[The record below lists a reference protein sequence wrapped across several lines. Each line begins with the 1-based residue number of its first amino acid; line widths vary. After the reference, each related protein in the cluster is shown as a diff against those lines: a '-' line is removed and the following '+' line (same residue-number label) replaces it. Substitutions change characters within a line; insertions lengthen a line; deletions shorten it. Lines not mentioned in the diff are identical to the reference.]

1 MFGLG
6 APELLLIAVIA
17 AIVIFG
23 GRKFGDLGS
32 GLGEGI
38 RNFKKALKDDPKRH
52 DGDPGGPNKP

>member
-6 APELLLIAVIA
+6 APELLLIAVIG

-23 GRKFGDLGS
+23 GRKFGELGS

-38 RNFKKALKDDPKRH
+38 RNFKRSMKDEPKK
-52 DGDPGGPNKP
+52 DGEESGGANQH

>member
-17 AIVIFG
+17 VIVIFG
-23 GRKFGDLGS
+23 GRKFGELGS

-38 RNFKKALKDDPKRH
+38 RNFKKALKDEPKK
-52 DGDPGGPNKP
+52 DGGDTGGKNQP

>member
-17 AIVIFG
+17 VIVIFG
-23 GRKFGDLGS
+23 GRKFGELGS

-38 RNFKKALKDDPKRH
+38 RNFKKALKDEPKKN
-52 DGDPGGPNKP
+52 DGDPGATNKP

>member
-17 AIVIFG
+17 VIVIFG
-23 GRKFGDLGS
+23 GRKFGELGS

-38 RNFKKALKDDPKRH
+38 RNFKKSLKDEPKKNG
-52 DGDPGGPNKP
+52 GDPGGTNQP

>member
-23 GRKFGDLGS
+23 GRKFGELGA

-38 RNFKKALKDDPKRH
+38 RNFKKALKDEPKKPG
-52 DGDPGGPNKP
+52 GDPGGPNQP

>member
-17 AIVIFG
+17 VIVIFG
-23 GRKFGDLGS
+23 GRKFGELGS

-38 RNFKKALKDDPKRH
+38 RNFKKSLKDEPKK
-52 DGDPGGPNKP
+52 DGGETGGPKQP

>member
-17 AIVIFG
+17 VIVIFG
-23 GRKFGDLGS
+23 GRKFGELGS

-38 RNFKKALKDDPKRH
+38 RNFKKALKDEPKKN
-52 DGDPGGPNKP
+52 DGDSGGAPKP